1 MKNKILIKLI
11 VPEIDD
17 TFDIYIPINK
27 KVGNVINLLIKSVNE
42 LSSGLFVGNK
52 NSCIYSKTTGEKYPI
67 NVLIRET
74 DIRNGSV
81 IILI

>member
-52 NSCIYSKTTGEKYPI
+52 NSCIHNKITGEKYPI